1 MTSLFSSSA
10 FWCDVR
16 VLVAG
21 LGVAVTLCGLT
32 GAASAQPQEA
42 ASSANAM
49 IVGAD
54 VSVLTSVE
62 QAGGVFSQNGKK
74 EDVLQLLKRNGF
86 NYARLRVFHT
96 PSGKGSLVC
105 DMNYV
110 LPLARRIK
118 DAGLKLLIDFHYSD
132 TWADPGKQFKPAAW
146 EKLNFEQ
153 LQGAVFEYTRDAV
166 AQLKRAGA
174 APDMIQIGNE
184 INTGML
190 WEDGRANKDDA
201 GWKRFA
207 QLVKAGRDG
216 ARAAL
221 GSDSKVLFMHHVA
234 EPKHIIWHFDNL
246 LKHDSGF
253 DVIGVSYYPFWHGDL
268 NEFKQHMNAI
278 AAKYNKPIIIA
289 ETAYAWTDQYFDE
302 YPDVY
307 HGKPAPGMPA
317 YDKVGQAEYFRR
329 FIAAL
334 QAIPNGHG
342 AGFFYWEPAWL
353 PSKSF
358 GSPVDNTTL
367 FDQNG
372 AALPALEVIHKETR

>member
-1 MTSLFSSSA
+1 
-10 FWCDVR
+10 
-16 VLVAG
+16 
-21 LGVAVTLCGLT
+21 
-32 GAASAQPQEA
+32 
-42 ASSANAM
+42 M

-54 VSVLTSVE
+54 VSVLPSIE

-74 EDVLQLLKRNGF
+74 ADVLQLLKRNGF

-96 PSGKGSLVC
+96 PNGQGPMVSDL
-105 DMNYV
+105 NYV

-132 TWADPGKQFKPAAW
+132 TWADPGKQFKPTAW

-153 LQGAVFEYTRDAV
+153 LQGAMFEYTCNAV

-190 WEDGRANKDDA
+190 WEDGRADKDDA

-246 LKHDSGF
+246 LKHDTGF

-268 NEFKQHMNAI
+268 SEFTQHMKGI
-278 AAKYNKPIIIA
+278 AAKYDKPIIIA
-289 ETAYAWTDQYFDE
+289 ETAYAWTEQPFDE
-302 YPDVY
+302 HRNVY

-317 YDKVGQAEYFRR
+317 YDAAGQAEYFRR
-329 FIAAL
+329 FLAAL
-334 QAIPNGHG
+334 KAIPNGRG

-353 PSKSF
+353 PSKDF

-372 AALPALEVIHKETR
+372 VALPALEIIRKQAH

>member
-1 MTSLFSSSA
+1 MTA
-10 FWCDVR
+10 
-16 VLVAG
+16 
-21 LGVAVTLCGLT
+21 LGFTALLCGLNQT
-32 GAASAQPQEA
+32 ASARPDKA
-42 ASSANAM
+42 ASSENAM

-54 VSVLTSVE
+54 LSVLTTVE

-86 NYARLRVFHT
+86 NYARLRIFHT
-96 PSGKGSLVC
+96 PSGKWPLVC
-105 DMNYV
+105 DLNYA

-146 EKLNFEQ
+146 EKLNFTQ
-153 LQGAVFEYTRDAV
+153 LEDAVFNYTRDAV
-166 AQLKRAGA
+166 AQLKQAGA
-174 APDMIQIGNE
+174 TPDMIQIGNE
-184 INTGML
+184 INMGML
-190 WEDGRANKDDA
+190 WEDGHVGDNG

-207 QLVKAGRDG
+207 QLVKAGREG
-216 ARAAL
+216 ARAGL

-234 EPKHIIWHFDNL
+234 EPKKTIWHFDNL
-246 LKHDSGF
+246 LKYDSGF

-268 NEFKQHMNAI
+268 DDFKHHINAI

-289 ETAYAWTDQYFDE
+289 ETAYAWTDQYFDD
-302 YPDVY
+302 YHNVY
-307 HGKPAPGMPA
+307 HGQPAPGMPA
-317 YDKVGQAEYFRR
+317 YDPEGQAEYFRR
-329 FIAAL
+329 FITTL
-334 QAIPNGHG
+334 KEIPNGQA

-353 PSKSF
+353 PSPTF

-372 AALPALEVIHKETR
+372 AALPALKVIGEEAR